1 MWPKSGLWLPP
12 SDPARLGIVG
22 APQTPAVALKSAR
35 SGIASPPFG
44 ATAGGNRL
52 CDMSQSVEPY
62 QAMAVVGDSATCAGG
77 QCQFTFPTV
86 PAGKRLLITSVSA
99 QLGQN
104 NTIVLE
110 GNGVSYFVTKTHP
123 DLGDVTA
130 PVSLYYEPGSTPTA
144 RVFAPDTTQHTS
156 LIITLVGE
164 LNAV

>member
-1 MWPKSGLWLPP
+1 
-12 SDPARLGIVG
+12 
-22 APQTPAVALKSAR
+22 
-35 SGIASPPFG
+35 
-44 ATAGGNRL
+44 
-52 CDMSQSVEPY
+52 MSQSVEPY
-62 QAMAVVGDSATCAGG
+62 QATAVVADSASCAGG

-99 QLGQN
+99 QLGP
-104 NTIVLE
+104 TPGPVVLE

-123 DLGDVTA
+123 DLGYVTA